1 MSSSSAS
8 QLPPPGSSTSSRT
21 TVPSLASLPART
33 VQVRYVVVPL
43 LSSTVTER
51 RYGGSAC
58 STCPGMVAP
67 ATAHSTGAPEGQQVR
82 GVRPCRYDGAASGQG
97 STPQTASGAAG
108 VSSRNVCVSTGSD
121 EPMRGLSTAAG
132 VLIGGIRG
140 NRPEELARCDR
151 CHMRN
156 DCLKVQRSVR

>member
-67 ATAHSTGAPEGQQVR
+67 ATAHSTGAPGDQQVR
-82 GVRPCRYDGAASGQG
+82 GVRPGRDDAAGSGQG
-97 STPQTASGAAG
+97 RAPPTRSG
-108 VSSRNVCVSTGSD
+108 
-121 EPMRGLSTAAG
+121 
-132 VLIGGIRG
+132 GGGGG
-140 NRPEELARCDR
+140 NRKGCGRPGAGGPM
-151 CHMRN
+151 H
-156 DCLKVQRSVR
+156 